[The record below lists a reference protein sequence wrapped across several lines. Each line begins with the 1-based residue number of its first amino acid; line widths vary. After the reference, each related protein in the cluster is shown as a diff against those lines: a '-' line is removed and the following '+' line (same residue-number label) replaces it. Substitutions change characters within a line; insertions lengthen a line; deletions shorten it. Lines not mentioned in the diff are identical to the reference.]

1 MPAQVHGISNSI
13 FCSRCS
19 MKGHRNQSCTNQI
32 RCRSCYNYG
41 HIAAKCLSRL
51 RSKRYSSRIKSYT
64 SIYAGEKSISTSSP
78 LSQSD
83 RSISHVSESPL
94 NPSPA
99 REPSPMANYDCDPFP
114 QSLLVWRLCRQALFA
129 PNVDMSSSEATSL
142 PSATTGRLQPW
153 HLQ

>member
-1 MPAQVHGISNSI
+1 MPLGIRNLDTDQCDSNSSESSSSILRSGNLNSTQSCTRSAAIGTSADHGKSHNGPMLAQVHGISNSI

-51 RSKRYSSRIKSYT
+51 RSKRYSLRIKSYT

-94 NPSPA
+94 NPIPA
-99 REPSPMANYDCDPFP
+99 
-114 QSLLVWRLCRQALFA
+114 
-129 PNVDMSSSEATSL
+129 
-142 PSATTGRLQPW
+142 
-153 HLQ
+153 